1 MALKPAVIDGASSP
15 LSTFGGVWFLRSPG
29 GDLGGPGK
37 RVGRTCPYQVISIP
51 AAQRAA
57 STFGDRVGAFAGVIR
72 TRGAGTPAT
81 RTETG
86 SLPEAAVIR
95 HSATASLTRLMG
107 AAVSADMP
115 PSMET

>member
-1 MALKPAVIDGASSP
+1 MALKPAVIDVSS
-15 LSTFGGVWFLRSPG
+15 SAIRTFVGFCFMRPQWGNS
-29 GDLGGPGK
+29 GGPGNCMEIP
-37 RVGRTCPYQVISIP
+37 CPSVVISIP

-81 RTETG
+81 RNETG

-95 HSATASLTRLMG
+95 YSATASLTRLIG
-107 AAVSADMP
+107 AAVSADM
-115 PSMET
+115 